1 MAGFMG
7 RVVGAATLNA
17 NIYEEIEADKRATI
31 PALLIVALS
40 SLSVGLAWA
49 IEWLITG
56 VIGGLLADMSMLVF
70 VVGAVIAFISY
81 SLLAVAGW
89 LVWVFVTWIVGT
101 KFLPE
106 PETSSN
112 LGELTRT
119 VGFAQAPGMLRFLSA
134 IPILGYVF
142 TLVIWV
148 WMLAAFVVAVRQ
160 ALDYKSTGRAVAVC
174 AIGWVANVLT
184 VELIGRTVLHFA
196 IPSIA
201 GLFA

>member
-1 MAGFMG
+1 MS
-7 RVVGAATLNA
+7 RSR
-17 NIYEEIEADKRATI
+17 E
-31 PALLIVALS
+31 ALS
-40 SLSVGLAWA
+40 WWITLRPSLMPERVEA
-49 IEWLITG
+49 
-56 VIGGLLADMSMLVF
+56 